1 LVHAIERKQAR
12 SEQGVAVA
20 EPSFDLKMATAG
32 IGLLGAKA
40 AALVSRDAER
50 EEVRAHSLQQEARI
64 RALHDQ
70 LSTFIRKDADEAARA
85 QVRRSLRARA
95 EGCRRRPPLLPTD
108 PHRPRRLP
116 SRSWKRRKPCWRK
129 RWAS

>member
-40 AALVSRDAER
+40 AAALEQGHLGRQVAAL
-50 EEVRAHSLQQEARI
+50 AH
-64 RALHDQ
+64 LHGAMGRGE
-70 LSTFIRKDADEAARA
+70 THVITAAIA
-85 QVRRSLRARA
+85 AGAHQP
-95 EGCRRRPPLLPTD
+95 EG
-108 PHRPRRLP
+108 
-116 SRSWKRRKPCWRK
+116 
-129 RWAS
+129 A